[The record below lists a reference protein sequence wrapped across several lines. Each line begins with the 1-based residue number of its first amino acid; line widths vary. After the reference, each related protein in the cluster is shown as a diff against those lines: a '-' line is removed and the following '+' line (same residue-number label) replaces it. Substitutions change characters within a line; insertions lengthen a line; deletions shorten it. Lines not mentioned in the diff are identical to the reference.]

1 MSEDFFVKKKK
12 LNIDCYTG
20 RYFCLM
26 FFFLKQLTLMTKRR
40 KCIMIKQHN
49 VFI

>member
-26 FFFLKQLTLMTKRR
+26 FFFFETINIDDKKKKMYYDQTT
-40 KCIMIKQHN
+40 
-49 VFI
+49 